1 MSQAKVLHNK
11 ELKKNRKQIL
21 RQKRRDKILV
31 TAGCVVVLVAVLGW
45 LGWSVYGKVSEY
57 QAQQAA
63 NEKTV
68 TSQVDLSALSNY
80 GADLSKES
88 EK

>member
-1 MSQAKVLHNK
+1 MSQAKVTHNK

-21 RQKRRDKILV
+21 RQKKRKQMLNV
-31 TAGCVVVLVAVLGW
+31 AGCVVVLALVLGW
-45 LGWSVYGKVSEY
+45 LGWSLYGKLSDY
-57 QAQQAA
+57 QAKQEA
-63 NEKTV
+63 NKKTV

-80 GADLSKES
+80 GADLSNET